1 MLSPSTGLEI
11 QKNDLVSRSQLG
23 RRNLIAA
30 VVAIHFTNT
39 IIEPLESSYN
49 SNA

>member
-1 MLSPSTGLEI
+1 MLSRL
-11 QKNDLVSRSQLG
+11 QVLKFKNDLVSRNQLG

-30 VVAIHFTNT
+30 VVAIHFTNI